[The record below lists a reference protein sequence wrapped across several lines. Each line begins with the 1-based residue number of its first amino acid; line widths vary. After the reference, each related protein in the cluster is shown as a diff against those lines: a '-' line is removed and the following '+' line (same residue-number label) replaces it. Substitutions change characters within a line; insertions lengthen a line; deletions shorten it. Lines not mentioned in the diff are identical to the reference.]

1 MENIAALYNGS
12 SDLIREVF
20 TAGKIPGSVE
30 LGLSDKADT
39 FDAIYKSAIGLI
51 ESTNK
56 YVQDA
61 QQAEIDFALGNLN
74 STHELGVIQQKAN
87 ISLQYTVAIRDKLIE
102 AYKEIMSM
110 QI

>member
-12 SDLIREVF
+12 VDSLREAFLAGRMQNDNETKISDE
-20 TAGKIPGSVE
+20 AG
-30 LGLSDKADT
+30 T
-39 FDAIYKSAIGLI
+39 IGLI

-61 QQAEIDFALGNLN
+61 QQAEIDFALGNLT

-87 ISLQYTVAIRDKLIE
+87 ISLQYTVAIRDKLVE
-102 AYKEIMSM
+102 AYKEIMNM